1 MVSKEQR
8 CTGQG
13 KKTGAGQKHFAGSG
27 ANGETM
33 MPTEK
38 TSTKLNRRK
47 FLATAAIA
55 GAAGSVPPATAALA
69 ETSTASQARVP
80 SALPPNAHVAAA
92 ESGTP
97 QPPAAAPESGPP
109 GSDFMVDVI
118 KTLDIKYLPANPAS
132 SYRGIH
138 ESLINYGKNTMPEFL
153 TCMHEESS
161 VAMCHGYFKATGKP
175 LMTLVHGVVGLQHAT
190 MSVYNAWCDRV
201 PVIILGGNDM
211 DAAHRAPGV
220 PTFHSAQ
227 DINAIVRDYTKWD
240 DTPVSAQHFAE
251 SFVRMYKIATTPPYG
266 PVMMSLDG
274 GLQTDP
280 ARDFGQPLYIPKF
293 FAAAPPQG
301 DLAAVKE
308 AAKLLASAERP
319 VIVVDRAART
329 QNGVD
334 LLIELAELLQAPVV
348 DQGNRMNFPNTHYLN
363 RPANVIPQADVIIG
377 MELSDYWGTVNGF
390 IDNANE
396 GWGHYASKIKPGTKL
411 ISISGV
417 DLLTKSN
424 YQDFQQF
431 QSIDISMPGD
441 AEATLPSLIE
451 AVKSA
456 IGNDRK
462 DGISK
467 RGDGIRQAHLK
478 GLQATK
484 EAAAIAWDAQ
494 PISTARLLMETYA
507 QIKDED
513 WSLVSTS
520 GNTSNWANRLWP
532 MEKHYRWLGW
542 SGGYGVGYGAPA
554 SVGAALGNRDQGRF
568 SISIQSDGDLMYAP
582 GVLWTAARH
591 KIPLLAVMHNNRG
604 YHQEVM
610 HIQRMSNFR
619 NRVANI
625 GNDLAP
631 IGTSIMNPDIQ
642 YHELAKSMGW
652 WAKGPITDPADL
664 GPAIKEAVA
673 VVKTG
678 QPALVNVV
686 TQPR

>member
-1 MVSKEQR
+1 MPDPKAANCKAADR
-8 CTGQG
+8 
-13 KKTGAGQKHFAGSG
+13 KTADR
-27 ANGETM
+27 
-33 MPTEK
+33 K
-38 TSTKLNRRK
+38 TPKFNRRK
-47 FLATAAIA
+47 FLAGAEIVGA
-55 GAAGSVPPATAALA
+55 AAGSAKSVGAAPVAAPTPRL
-69 ETSTASQARVP
+69 P
-80 SALPPNAHVAAA
+80 SVLPPNAHVAAA
-92 ESGTP
+92 ETGTP
-97 QPPAAAPESGPP
+97 QVPAASTEDGRP

-153 TCMHEESS
+153 TCTHEESA

-190 MSVYNAWCDRV
+190 MAVYNAWCDRV
-201 PVIILGGNDM
+201 PVLILGGNDM
-211 DAAHRAPGV
+211 DAAHRPPGV

-240 DTPVSAQHFAE
+240 DTLVSAQHFAQ

-274 GLQTDP
+274 GLQTEP
-280 ARDFGQPLYIPKF
+280 VRDFGEPLYIPKF
-293 FAAAPPQG
+293 TPSAPPQG
-301 DLAAVKE
+301 DIAAVK
-308 AAKLLASAERP
+308 AAARLLARAERP

-329 QNGVD
+329 QEGVER
-334 LLIELAELLQAPVV
+334 LIELAELLQAPVV
-348 DQGNRMNFPNTHYLN
+348 NQGNRMNFPNTHYLS
-363 RPANVIPQADVIIG
+363 RTPTVIAQADVVIG
-377 MELSDYWGTVNGF
+377 MELSDFWNTVNGF
-390 IDNANE
+390 IDNGDQGFGKNV
-396 GWGHYASKIKPGTKL
+396 SKIKPGTKL
-411 ISISGV
+411 ISISSV

-424 YQDFQQF
+424 YQDFQRF
-431 QSIDISMPGD
+431 QSVDISMPGD

-451 AVKSA
+451 ALKSE
-456 IGNDRK
+456 IGGDRK
-462 DGISK
+462 DAIAK
-467 RGDGIRQAHLK
+467 RGDGVRQAHVK
-478 GLQATK
+478 ALQATK

-507 QIKDED
+507 QIKNEN

-532 MEKHYRWLGW
+532 IEKHYQWLGA

-554 SVGAALGNRDQGRF
+554 SVGAALGNRDLGRF
-568 SISIQSDGDLMYAP
+568 SVSIQSDGDLMYAP

-604 YHQEVM
+604 YHQERM

-619 NRVANI
+619 NRVANL

-642 YHELAKSMGW
+642 YHDLARSMGW
-652 WAKGPITDPADL
+652 WARGPISDPAEL

-673 VVKTG
+673 VVKSG